1 MKIVIIG
8 NSAAGLSAAE
18 TIRHFDTNAEITII
32 TDEIYPPYLRCLIP
46 EVLSGTKSLS
56 ELSYKSRDFFDK
68 HNITLIKGKR
78 ANAVSP
84 DSKKVLLEDGYE
96 VSYDRLLIATG
107 ARPLSSGIKNDQ
119 IGNIFPLR
127 TYDQA
132 LEAAR
137 VASSAKEAVVI
148 GAGLIGLSAAVALR
162 RKGLNVTVVETES
175 HLLIS
180 QLDYQGAAILE
191 EELSREG
198 IRFVFGTRPSAFV
211 PSSGENLVS
220 ALVLDNGREIPA
232 EVAIVSTG
240 VQPNVELVENAGG
253 KVRTGIV
260 VNDLLQTSIEDVYA
274 AGDCIEIEDAASGDT
289 LLSGLWP
296 LAVEQGRFAA
306 YNIIGKHR
314 PYPQPLVRMNSTQ
327 FGNIPIIS
335 VGLINSKNSNE
346 SLIYKDLNNR
356 VYRRLFFR
364 DNILV
369 GCILLGDV
377 NGAGVY
383 TYLIK
388 RKIPVE
394 NIKHKLTRGITS
406 IAEVMKLKS

>member
-18 TIRHFDTNAEITII
+18 TIRHFDVNAEVTII
-32 TDEIYPPYLRCLIP
+32 TDEIHSPYLRCLIP
-46 EVLSGTKSLS
+46 EVLAGTKSLS
-56 ELSYKSRDFFDK
+56 DLSYKSHDFYDK
-68 HNITLIKGKR
+68 HNITLLKGKR
-78 ANAVSP
+78 AKAVSP
-84 DSKKVLLEDGYE
+84 DSKKVLLEDGHE

-107 ARPLSSGIKNDQ
+107 ARPLPGRIKNDH

-132 LEAAR
+132 LAAAK
-137 VASSAKEAVVI
+137 VTSGVKEAVVI

-180 QLDYQGAAILE
+180 QLDYQGAAIVK

-198 IRFVFGTRPSAFV
+198 IRFVFGTRPRAFV
-211 PSSGENLVS
+211 PCSGSNLVS
-220 ALVLDNGREIPA
+220 ALALDNGKEIPA

-240 VQPNVELVENAGG
+240 VRPNVELVENAGG

-260 VNDLLQTSIEDVYA
+260 VNDFFQTSIEDVYA
-274 AGDCIEIEDAASGDT
+274 AGDCIEIEDAASGQ
-289 LLSGLWP
+289 LLPSGLWP

-306 YNIIGKHR
+306 YNILGKR
-314 PYPQPLVRMNSTQ
+314 RSYPQPLVRMNSTQ
-327 FGNIPIIS
+327 FGNIPVIS
-335 VGLINSKNSNE
+335 LGLINSSSSDE
-346 SLIYKDLNNR
+346 SFEELNHR

-394 NIKHKLTRGITS
+394 NLKHKLIRGVIS
-406 IAEVMKLKS
+406 IAEIMKLR